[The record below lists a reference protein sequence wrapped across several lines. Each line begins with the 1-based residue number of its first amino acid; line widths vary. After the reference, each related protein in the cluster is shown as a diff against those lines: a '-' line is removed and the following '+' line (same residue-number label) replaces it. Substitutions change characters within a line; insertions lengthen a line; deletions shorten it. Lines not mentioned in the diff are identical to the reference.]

1 MSKTRERLLVAG
13 ATIAVILVMAL
24 IAGLRGLSRAL
35 DRDAA
40 REEELA
46 LGMS

>member
-1 MSKTRERLLVAG
+1 MPKTRERLLVAA
-13 ATIAVILVMAL
+13 ATVAVILVMAL
-24 IAGLRGLSRAL
+24 IAGLRRLGRAV

-40 REEELA
+40 REDELA